1 MKKEYIN
8 PKVEIVKIAAIQI
21 LADSE
26 TIPVKNESYG
36 DGSGITLGSREGGCD
51 VFDYDED

>member
-21 LADSE
+21 LAGSE
-26 TIPVKNESYG
+26 TIPVKDESYG
-36 DGSGITLGSREGGCD
+36 DGSGITLGSREGGFD
-51 VFDYDED
+51 VFDDED